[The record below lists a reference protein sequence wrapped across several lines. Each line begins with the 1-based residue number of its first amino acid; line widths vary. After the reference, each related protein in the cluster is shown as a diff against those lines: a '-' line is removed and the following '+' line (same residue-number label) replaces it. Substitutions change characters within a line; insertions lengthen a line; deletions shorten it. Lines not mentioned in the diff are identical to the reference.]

1 MKTGA
6 RLTSTSTPSASDLNS
21 DAETD
26 WLAVTAALAA
36 CNANRLAG
44 AREIRRL
51 ELTLWFSLA
60 ALFITALVIAYRNGS
75 GYFAT
80 IAFAIS
86 FLVLAAIQSVTDR
99 QRRRLQGDAYRVLL
113 PSVLSRI
120 DDLVIEFGQA
130 SDSIERLPGHY
141 FLPRQKARH
150 DLVVTGRWNGLV
162 FSVSQSQF
170 TRPAGDDRDEITF
183 WGVIVCVELKSVFPG
198 DFAALQRPEK
208 ARSLLRQTTL
218 PDQLQVLYSEAT
230 EQRGQ
235 YEFVSTAPDAAETRL
250 GRMLHALD
258 ALRTLPLDGVAQI
271 GVRNGDAFLLL
282 PFGNAP
288 LAFPDVLIAIDIE
301 RDLKSLRDNLS
312 DILQAAQAATEI

>member
-1 MKTGA
+1 MKIGA
-6 RLTSTSTPSASDLNS
+6 RLTSTSTPSASDLSS

-26 WLAVTAALAA
+26 WVAVTAALAA

-60 ALFITALVIAYRNGS
+60 ALFITALLIAYRNGS
-75 GYFAT
+75 VYFAT
-80 IAFAIS
+80 TAFAIS
-86 FLVLAAIQSVTDR
+86 CLLLAAIQSVTER

-130 SDSIERLPGHY
+130 SDSIERMPGHY

-183 WGVIVCVELKSVFPG
+183 WESSSAWRSRVCFPAISPLCDELI
-198 DFAALQRPEK
+198 
-208 ARSLLRQTTL
+208 SLDPCCGRRLCPIDCQC
-218 PDQLQVLYSEAT
+218 
-230 EQRGQ
+230 
-235 YEFVSTAPDAAETRL
+235 STAKPPNKEANTNSYRRCLTRPRR
-250 GRMLHALD
+250 G
-258 ALRTLPLDGVAQI
+258 
-271 GVRNGDAFLLL
+271 
-282 PFGNAP
+282 
-288 LAFPDVLIAIDIE
+288 
-301 RDLKSLRDNLS
+301 
-312 DILQAAQAATEI
+312 